1 MSSGLARSLAPARPP
16 PRSAL
21 LPGEKRSPRCAPRST
36 RGLALPPSRAA
47 SGAGTGLRSGEA
59 ERIDGP
65 ARREALAE
73 RRLVNSSALQYHVC
87 RGGRA
92 GRRRNAAG
100 RAGPGRAGP
109 GAERGPQRSGD
120 GVAAAAS
127 QALGEPAAGG
137 HRGAGLPVSAC
148 VRARADPDRDPGFLL
163 PVAGLGVRP
172 LRAAAPLPPWP
183 SPLRRAQRSGPAG
196 QCLRELA
203 AEQSLRG
210 FVGLGGP
217 GGGAPCWGG
226 LGSFALLCGGVVCRA
241 GGPAGGRGSE
251 RGVGLWWVPPSRW
264 GEGVRGSEGCWSQTL
279 LVSVESCAFNAVK
292 VKLYVLPRVGRLRVS
307 VPGGYTAL

>member
-148 VRARADPDRDPGFLL
+148 VRACVPAPTPTATPGFSCLWRAWAFAPSGRLPLSRLGLL
-163 PVAGLGVRP
+163 P
-172 LRAAAPLPPWP
+172 
-183 SPLRRAQRSGPAG
+183 
-196 QCLRELA
+196 
-203 AEQSLRG
+203 
-210 FVGLGGP
+210 
-217 GGGAPCWGG
+217 
-226 LGSFALLCGGVVCRA
+226 
-241 GGPAGGRGSE
+241 
-251 RGVGLWWVPPSRW
+251 
-264 GEGVRGSEGCWSQTL
+264 
-279 LVSVESCAFNAVK
+279 
-292 VKLYVLPRVGRLRVS
+292 
-307 VPGGYTAL
+307 